1 MICGP
6 WLTNGGHLLRL
17 LIVTA
22 AMAALFLSPA
32 FASGTGIGKGTPG
45 AVTTPNPCGQGDTY
59 DAATG
64 VCTRPD
70 GTTYKPAPH

>member
-1 MICGP
+1 M
-6 WLTNGGHLLRL
+6 RL

-22 AMAALFLSPA
+22 AAAALFLSPA

-45 AVTTPNPCGQGDTY
+45 TVTTPNPCTQGDTY
-59 DAATG
+59 DPAKDL
-64 VCTRPD
+64 CTRPD